1 MRFFDL
7 PDTILL
13 LIFEFDSSFHDI
25 YKTIR
30 GLLPKYIVYRVVV
43 KEWLSLRYII
53 DLDDRMIITNCLQS
67 PTFKST
73 IYFYSEKE
81 RLEYINL
88 FICMKRETKIPFIL
102 FFQDRYMNFKEF
114 VNM

>member
-13 LIFEFDSSFHDI
+13 LIFEFDPTSHEI
-25 YKTIR
+25 YKFVV

-53 DLDDRMIITNCLQS
+53 DLDDRMIITNSLQS
-67 PTFKST
+67 PSFKST
-73 IYFYSEKE
+73 IYFYSENE
-81 RLEYINL
+81 RQEYIDL

-102 FFQDRYMNFKEF
+102 FFQDRYMNFQEF
-114 VNM
+114 VLL